1 MYLVILFIG
10 SSEWCCIVK
19 KHKNC
24 HDSHIFSL
32 FRFIINLS
40 TGIPVMY
47 CLLEVVSV
55 CPQKLAPRFV
65 DKIDWIKVSIYFY
78 VYLDVGWWQLYI
90 RHLLCC
96 D

>member
-1 MYLVILFIG
+1 
-10 SSEWCCIVK
+10 
-19 KHKNC
+19 
-24 HDSHIFSL
+24 
-32 FRFIINLS
+32 
-40 TGIPVMY
+40 MY